1 MAFNKDGTPTSD
13 QDLAELYDN
22 NRDGPEE
29 WGGQPVRGGPRRER
43 ILSGTVA
50 IRFTAE
56 ELAHI
61 RRLAQERRVT
71 YADIVRLA
79 VREYTQPLL
88 SLQS

>member
-1 MAFNKDGTPTSD
+1 MAFNKDGTPMSD
-13 QDLAELYDN
+13 QDLAELYDD

-29 WGGQPVRGGPRRER
+29 WGGPRRER

-71 YADIVRLA
+71 YADIVRLGC
-79 VREYTQPLL
+79 P
-88 SLQS
+88 